1 MQELTVADRAALSV
15 ENFIFHAVH
24 HGVPDPTLFD
34 AVPIGIFE
42 PFFIARVIETLQGNR
57 YDFVRNSKTM
67 AALRGIEADPT
78 TFVETSKDLAR
89 RFHKYDGRFR
99 KGVLIVTTLKTG
111 ARRLHSLIKLD
122 YEDDIITFD
131 VTNAT
136 AVLKEVMRPLG
147 PSPKALQKSAL
158 VELTPAGGNLMVVD
172 HGSRAD
178 ITQFFQGFLEVE
190 RKFSP
195 AEMTESVTKAV
206 IHTIQVHSDALPVE
220 ITARAKALVSEAAG
234 KDAKF
239 ASPKFCQAVFGM
251 HGTAAVQATFDEA
264 LARDGMVGEEFDFD
278 KASLPKDGGAR
289 RYVTKERVTINVPE
303 GAHDTVK
310 VEHDKK
316 KGISTVTIRSTK
328 VVER

>member
-1 MQELTVADRAALSV
+1 MKELTVADRDALRV

-24 HGVPDPTLFD
+24 HGVPAPGLFD

-57 YDFVRNSKTM
+57 YDFLPTSETM
-67 AALRGIEADPT
+67 AALRGIEVDPT

-89 RFHKYDGRFR
+89 RFHKDDGRFK
-99 KGVLIVTTLKTG
+99 KGVLIVTTLRTG

-131 VTNAT
+131 VNNAT
-136 AVLKEVMRPLG
+136 AVLKAVMRPLG

-178 ITQFFQGFLEVE
+178 ITQFFQGFLDVE
-190 RKFSP
+190 RKFSA
-195 AEMTESVTKAV
+195 AEMTDAVTKAV
-206 IHTIQVHSDALPVE
+206 IHTIQVHSDTLPVD
-220 ITARAKALVSEAAG
+220 ITARAKPLISEAAG

-239 ASPKFCQAVFGM
+239 ASPKFCKAVFGM
-251 HGTAAVQATFDEA
+251 HGTAAVQATFDES
-264 LARDGMVGEEFDFD
+264 LARHGIAGEVFEFD
-278 KASLPKDGGAR
+278 KASLPNDGGAR

-310 VEHDKK
+310 VERDEK
-316 KGISTVTIRSTK
+316 KGIDTVTIRSKK